1 MNWTLTPEQQAAAQA
16 HLKACRAQV
25 GTGPEWPDA
34 PEAKPTHTLAV
45 VGAGTMGVGIAL
57 AAAQA
62 GVNTLIMDISP
73 EALNKGLDRLRTS
86 LNNAVNRKQLSA
98 EAAQAAW
105 QRVRGTTLLTDL
117 AHVDAV
123 IEAVYENI
131 ELKAKLLAELGR
143 TCAPHTWLASNTSTL
158 DIDHLGQ
165 ASGRPDRF
173 VGTHFLTPAHIVPLV
188 EVVCS
193 DKTNATTLSQAR
205 GLIQRM
211 GKLPI
216 QTANQWGFIGN
227 RIFEAYL
234 AKADELVLG
243 GIPPARIDTALEAFG
258 MAMGPCR
265 TVDMAGLDIA
275 NQVIEQRHA
284 ALPHGY
290 PAHHRAVTRR
300 LAAIGRLGVKTGQGH
315 YVYDGKTPLP
325 DPHLPALVSE
335 LQAELGVHP
344 LGELSDEAI
353 VTQCVQPLMAEG
365 EALLREGVAHRASD
379 IDLVWVVGYGFPA
392 NTGGPMHLAAHLKG

>member
-16 HLKACRAQV
+16 HLKTCRAQA

-34 PEAKPTHTLAV
+34 PEARPTDTLAV

-57 AAAQA
+57 AAALA
-62 GVNTLIMDISP
+62 GVNTLIMDISF
-73 EALNKGLDRLRTS
+73 EALRKGLDRLRTS
-86 LNNAVNRKQLSA
+86 LNNAVKRNQLHA
-98 EAAQAAW
+98 EAAEAAW
-105 QRVRGTTLLTDL
+105 QRVRGTTLLTEL

-131 ELKAKLLAELGR
+131 ELKASVLAELGR
-143 TCAPHTWLASNTSTL
+143 TCASHTWLASNTSTL
-158 DIDHLGQ
+158 DIDHLGH

-188 EVVCS
+188 EVVRS
-193 DKTNATTLSQAR
+193 NKTSATTLAQSR

-243 GIPPARIDTALEAFG
+243 GIPPTRIDTALETFG

-275 NQVIEQRHA
+275 SQVIAQRHA
-284 ALPHGY
+284 TLPHGY
-290 PAHHRAVTRR
+290 PALHRAVTRR

-325 DPHLPALVSE
+325 DPSLPVLVNE
-335 LQAELGVHP
+335 LQAELGVRP

-365 EALLREGVAHRASD
+365 EALLRERVAHRASD
-379 IDLVWVVGYGFPA
+379 IDLVWVVGYGFPSH
-392 NTGGPMHLAAHLKG
+392 TGGPMHLAMNLKQ